1 MRVLQGILS
10 ESKQYYLQVRE
21 KIKNKLAGLSKGN
34 VKERQIGGK
43 KYFYLQ
49 RRIGKKVNHK
59 YLGKN
64 KPEEVMR
71 QIKERKALLVEL
83 KKVNDAL
90 RIIKRSEGRRRG

>member
-34 VKERQIGGK
+34 VKERQIAGK

-49 RRIGKKVNHK
+49 RRIGKKVSHK

-64 KPEEVMR
+64 KPEEVIR
-71 QIKERKALLVEL
+71 QIKERKALLAEL

-90 RIIKRSEGRRRG
+90 RIIKRSEGRKRG